1 MRTYF
6 KPVGCDGRATSI
18 VVGKAHAQVAGD
30 LSRARRIELN
40 DTNVEFY
47 PGRNNRGTLVPLTVN
62 EGMF

>member
-18 VVGKAHAQVAGD
+18 VVGKAQVAGD

-47 PGRNNRGTLVPLTVN
+47 SGRNNRGTLVPLTVN